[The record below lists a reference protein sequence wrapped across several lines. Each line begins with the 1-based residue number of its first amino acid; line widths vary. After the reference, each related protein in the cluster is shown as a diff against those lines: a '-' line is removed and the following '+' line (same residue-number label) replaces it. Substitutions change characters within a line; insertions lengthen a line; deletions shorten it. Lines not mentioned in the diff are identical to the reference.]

1 MRKYLILLLIL
12 MIALAGCTPIEVPT
26 QGTQG
31 TQETQGTQGT
41 TPEPTP
47 TPTPEAGPIDPYA
60 ENGGKNL
67 NLLCGIDKHG
77 RVFMPVAGTNE
88 KQVGIYYFVWH
99 GMDVKMTGTYNI
111 TELLKSDPEALWN
124 DTLGDG
130 SVSPVN
136 RFHYW
141 DEPLFGY
148 YRSTDEWVAAKHM
161 EMLTHA
167 GIDFIY
173 IDVTNADPYFKS
185 CNVLF
190 KVMKDMKEK
199 GWDVPGVVFY
209 TNSYSILTIE
219 RIYDYYYKKRNTFD
233 SLWYRPDG
241 EHPMI
246 IGNYTPE
253 TDRYEA
259 RKRGDT
265 KYDPKPL
272 SDEITSYFDLRA
284 AQWPDDDFNYNGIP
298 WNEWTFPQPIHN
310 GVMNVS
316 LAQHP
321 NLPFSNSVTLGR
333 DYNWGRGYDF
343 TTKEN
348 VEANAEIGT
357 NFQAQWDNVLK
368 KANKIDM
375 VTVTGWNEWTAIKL
389 VDPNYGPKVYFVDTT
404 NAEFS
409 RDIEPQRNGGFED
422 SYYLQLID
430 NVRRFKGIS
439 GELARPERMSKRLGA
454 DEWER
459 VSSIY
464 YTGCETGYERNS
476 TSAGDIYTYKQDAPR
491 NNLQYVKVADNDE
504 SLQFMVSCQ
513 NELVATDSSSF
524 LNVYIGVD
532 SLERKGWEG
541 YELVAVPASGKLYSL
556 DEGGARTEVG
566 DIDVEI
572 KGSRAV
578 ITVKLDLI
586 GATDGVYFKVT
597 DNFEST
603 NIMDSYT
610 TGKCIPMG
618 RLSWYYYLSK

>member
-1 MRKYLILLLIL
+1 M
-12 MIALAGCTPIEVPT
+12 
-26 QGTQG
+26 
-31 TQETQGTQGT
+31 
-41 TPEPTP
+41 
-47 TPTPEAGPIDPYA
+47 
-60 ENGGKNL
+60 
-67 NLLCGIDKHG
+67 NLLCGIDKNG
-77 RVFMPVAGTNE
+77 RVFMPIAGTNE

-111 TELLKSDPEALWN
+111 TELLKNDPESLWN
-124 DTLGDG
+124 DQLGEG
-130 SVSPVN
+130 SASPVN
-136 RFHYW
+136 AFHYW

-161 EMLTHA
+161 EMLTLA
-167 GIDFIY
+167 GVDFIY

-185 CNVLF
+185 CTVLF
-190 KVMKDMKEK
+190 KVMKKMYEN
-199 GWDVPGVVFY
+199 GWDVPKVVFY

-219 RIYDYYYKKRNTFD
+219 RIYDYFYGRRTTFND
-233 SLWYRPDG
+233 LWYRPDG
-241 EHPMI
+241 VHPMI

-253 TDRYEA
+253 TDRAEA

-265 KYDPKPL
+265 KYNPEPL

-284 AQWPDDDFNYNGIP
+284 SQWPDDAFNYNGIP
-298 WNEWTFPQPIHN
+298 WNEWKYPQPIHN

-321 NLPFSNSVTLGR
+321 NLPFSNSVAVSR

-343 TTKEN
+343 TTKQN

-357 NFQAQWDNVLK
+357 NFQAQWDNVFD
-368 KANKIDM
+368 KADKVNM

-422 SYYLQLID
+422 SYYLQLIS
-430 NVRRFKGIS
+430 NVRRFKGMD
-439 GELARPERMSKRLGA
+439 GELSRPARSARLGV
-454 DEWER
+454 DDWDDIK
-459 VSSIY
+459 SIY

-476 TSAGDIYTYKQDAPR
+476 TSAGDVFTYTQDAPR
-491 NNLQYVKVADNDE
+491 NNLQYVKVADSGE
-504 SLQFMVSCQ
+504 SLQFMVSC
-513 NELVATDSSSF
+513 EKDYVSADSATF

-532 SLERKGWEG
+532 ELERKGWEG

-597 DNFEST
+597 DNFDST